1 MQPKDK
7 RVIEKII
14 HRIKLILQY
23 CEGIDYD
30 QFNRTSMIS
39 EACVF
44 NLLQIGEMCNRDLSD
59 ALKEKY
65 SNVPWRQI
73 YGLRSHI
80 VHGYDDVQLNI
91 IWETIQDD
99 LPVLMNDFE
108 VILINEYP
116 M

>member
-30 QFNRTSMIS
+30 QFYRTSMIS

-59 ALKEKY
+59 VLGCRLRL
-65 SNVPWRQI
+65 RQC
-73 YGLRSHI
+73 
-80 VHGYDDVQLNI
+80 VME
-91 IWETIQDD
+91 IWPPTIQFY
-99 LPVLMNDFE
+99 LVR
-108 VILINEYP
+108 V
-116 M
+116 